1 MHPGRKKAVLAAL
14 VGNLAIAL
22 FKLFAALLSRS
33 SSMLAESYHSFSDTF
48 NQVLL
53 LYGMKRSHKMADQS
67 HRFGY
72 GKEQFFWSF
81 MVAVILFGI
90 AGTLSIR
97 EGYVKLLHPEPIQ
110 RIWLTYLA
118 IVFGLVFESIAYR
131 VAIKNLRKEM
141 KNEGHKTL
149 FEGIKNSKDP
159 TTLTVLFED
168 TLALI
173 GLLIAGIAITI
184 VHFTGILI
192 IDAIASIIIGI
203 LLMVFAFFL
212 AYETKKL
219 LVGEAVSPL
228 KRGRILKV
236 LASFEEVERVICLNT
251 MHLSSE
257 EVLVTIEIDY
267 KDDLIVGELEKLN
280 DRIEEKIMLII
291 PNAKVYLEAEN
302 K

>member
-1 MHPGRKKAVLAAL
+1 MHPGRKKAVVAAL

-53 LYGMKRSHKMADQS
+53 LYGMKRSHKIADQR

-118 IVFGLVFESIAYR
+118 IAFGLVFESIALR
-131 VAIKNLRKEM
+131 MAIKNLREEM

-168 TLALI
+168 TLALT
-173 GLLIAGIAITI
+173 GLLIAGTAITI
-184 VHFTGILI
+184 VHLTGFLI

-219 LVGEAVSPL
+219 LVGEAVTPL

-236 LASFEEVERVICLNT
+236 LASFEEVESVICLNT

-257 EVLVTIEIDY
+257 EVLVTVEIDY
-267 KDDLIVGELEKLN
+267 RDDLTVGDLEKLN
-280 DRIEEKIMLII
+280 DRIEGKIKLII